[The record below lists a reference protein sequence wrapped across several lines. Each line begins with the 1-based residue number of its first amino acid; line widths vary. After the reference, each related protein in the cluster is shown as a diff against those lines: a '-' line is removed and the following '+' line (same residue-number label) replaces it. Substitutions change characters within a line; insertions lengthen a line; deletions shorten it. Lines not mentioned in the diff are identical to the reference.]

1 MLAVHVH
8 IQVKPD
14 CVDAFIEATLGN
26 ARSSL
31 QEPGIARF
39 DVVQDRED
47 AAFFVL
53 VEVYKTA
60 DAPAAHKQ
68 TAHDAQWRDTVAHM
82 MAVPRSSTQFETVY
96 PHDSG
101 WETCGTLNN

>member
-14 CVDAFIEATLGN
+14 CVDAFIEATLEN

-39 DVVQDRED
+39 DVVQDRSD
-47 AAFFVL
+47 PSHVVL
-53 VEVYKTA
+53 VEVYKE
-60 DAPAAHKQ
+60 DNAPAAHKA
-68 TAHDAQWRDTVAHM
+68 TAHYAKWRDTVADM

-101 WETCGTLNN
+101 WETCGTLSN

>member
-14 CVDAFIEATLGN
+14 CVDAFIEATLEN

-39 DVVQDRED
+39 DVVQNRED

-68 TAHDAQWRDTVAHM
+68 TAHYAQWRDTVAHM
-82 MAVPRSSTQFETVY
+82 MAVPRSSTQFETLY
-96 PHDSG
+96 PENEQ
-101 WETCGTLNN
+101 WES